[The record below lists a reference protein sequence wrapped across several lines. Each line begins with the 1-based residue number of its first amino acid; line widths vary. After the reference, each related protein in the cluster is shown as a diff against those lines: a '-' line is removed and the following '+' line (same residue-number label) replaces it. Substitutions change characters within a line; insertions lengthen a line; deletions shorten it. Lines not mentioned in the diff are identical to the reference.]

1 MADMRVHRAL
11 AQAGVASRRAAEKLV
26 AEGRVTVNGAVATV
40 GQVVTDRDV
49 VAVDGRPIA
58 AEPVRTYMLNKALGV
73 VSTASDPQGRPTVL
87 DGMPDDVRLYPIGR
101 LDINTSGLLL
111 ITNDGDLAHRLMHPR
126 SKVPKEY
133 EALVEG
139 RVSSASVRMLR
150 DGIELDDG
158 PTQPAKVEVIDRD
171 AKGGTWLRIEIT
183 EGRNRQVR
191 RMFEAVGHHVSRL
204 RRTHFGP
211 VHLGALPVG
220 ASRPATPEEIAALRA
235 LVGLG
240 SGAPV

>member
-1 MADMRVHRAL
+1 MAEMRVHRAL

-49 VAVDGRPIA
+49 VAVDGRTIT

-87 DGMPDDVRLYPIGR
+87 DGLPDDVRLYPIGR
-101 LDINTSGLLL
+101 LDINTTGLLL

-191 RMFEAVGHHVSRL
+191 RMCEAVGHPVRRLVRTRYGGLGLGRL
-204 RRTHFGP
+204 RRGDHRM
-211 VHLGALPVG
+211 LSSA
-220 ASRPATPEEIAALRA
+220 EIARLEAQAGVSR
-235 LVGLG
+235 
-240 SGAPV
+240 